1 MFYLFYITWDFILGL
16 SSLDLERSVYA
27 MSLVVLIGDT
37 DMSVSNNFLRLFD
50 DDIIL
55 GFLRI
60 DYYVFYNLIKYT
72 FIESSVAK
80 AFLEDFIT
88 VLMISSEFFLNLL

>member
-16 SSLDLERSVYA
+16 SSLDLDRSVRPI
-27 MSLVVLIGDT
+27 SLAVLIGDT

-60 DYYVFYNLIKYT
+60 DYYVFFLI
-72 FIESSVAK
+72 
-80 AFLEDFIT
+80 
-88 VLMISSEFFLNLL
+88 

>member
-16 SSLDLERSVYA
+16 SSLDLDRSVYPN
-27 MSLVVLIGDT
+27 SLAVLIGDT

-55 GFLRI
+55 GFLLI
-60 DYYVFYNLIKYT
+60 DYYVLI
-72 FIESSVAK
+72 F
-80 AFLEDFIT
+80 
-88 VLMISSEFFLNLL
+88 